1 MPLCILQYIIIQIDI
16 FVGIIFTQLNILQ
29 KNQPER
35 EMIMKVIID
44 NHGSRSCQAWIDN
57 LEKTDRITYR
67 KLKNDLVYLEM
78 FGKEML
84 KGGNKPQSI
93 KPLTDADG
101 IWQIR
106 IDDHRVLFFYYES
119 NSIVVTNG
127 FTKKRATTPK
137 GEIKKAKSIKNLYL

>member
-1 MPLCILQYIIIQIDI
+1 
-16 FVGIIFTQLNILQ
+16 
-29 KNQPER
+29 
-35 EMIMKVIID
+35 MKVVID

-57 LEKTDRITYR
+57 LEKTDRIAYK
-67 KLKNDLVYLEM
+67 KLNNELVYLEM

-93 KPLTDADG
+93 KPLTDTDG

-106 IDDHRVLFFYYES
+106 IDDYRVLFFYYES
-119 NSIVVTNG
+119 NAIVVTNG

-137 GEIKKAKSIKNLYL
+137 GEIKKAKSVKNLYT